1 MNLLKL
7 ICVFFALLLTACAPS
22 NVSQMNPE
30 NHTFEPNTEQNA
42 SHMKPKGSASS
53 KTSWEISGAI
63 AARNSKKG
71 WSASLDWVQQ
81 GANQYQIR
89 LLGPFGGGS
98 VMIEKHGAMI
108 HYLDGPKKIASNDAD
123 QLLQQ
128 QTGTRL
134 PVKNLFYWVRGL
146 PAPGPVQ
153 LTHRDSNG
161 HLTELIQSGYK
172 ISYSNYTTVNQIDL
186 PGKIQLQGHD
196 VMIKLVI
203 KRWR

>member
-1 MNLLKL
+1 M
-7 ICVFFALLLTACAPS
+7 
-22 NVSQMNPE
+22 
-30 NHTFEPNTEQNA
+30 
-42 SHMKPKGSASS
+42 
-53 KTSWEISGAI
+53 
-63 AARNSKKG
+63 
-71 WSASLDWVQQ
+71 
-81 GANQYQIR
+81 
-89 LLGPFGGGS
+89 
-98 VMIEKHGAMI
+98 
-108 HYLDGPKKIASNDAD
+108 
-123 QLLQQ
+123 QQ